1 MNRPANT
8 DDAGTSGD
16 WLDRALAERSRE
28 CAGTYLL
35 DEGFTA
41 RVMSSLPAP
50 ARPLAW
56 RKPVVGALWT
66 AAAVGFAMT
75 LPGTAIDVTREAFRL
90 LAGKPFALSDL
101 ALLLAVAGGGVWT
114 TAWLTWRRA

>member
-8 DDAGTSGD
+8 DDAFMSGD
-16 WLDRALAERSRE
+16 WLDRVLAERSHERPG
-28 CAGTYLL
+28 AYLL
-35 DEGFTA
+35 DDGFTA

-90 LAGKPFALSDL
+90 FAGKPFALSDL
-101 ALLLAVAGGGVWT
+101 ALLLAAAGGGVWT
-114 TAWLTWRRA
+114 TVWLTWRRA